1 MMTPEK
7 NKFSGAKK
15 LLQLVL
21 FLLIG
26 LGFAG
31 DGIAETLYVKKS
43 GTKLQAA
50 DSAKSEV
57 IAKLGQGTPVKVIK
71 KLKRFYQVSEP
82 SGKKG
87 WVFKFKLT
95 SKAPASSGGGGGGVL
110 DALGGRQKIAAR
122 ESSSGSSIRGLSP
135 MSEKHAKSKGIS
147 EEDIQAVKQM
157 ETFHVDPEKMD
168 EFLKAGRL
176 GEYGQ

>member
-15 LLQLVL
+15 LLQMVL
-21 FLLIG
+21 LLLIG
-26 LGFAG
+26 LGFQSE
-31 DGIAETLYVKKS
+31 GIAETLYVKKS
-43 GTKLQAA
+43 GTKLQAQ

-87 WVFKFKLT
+87 WIFKFKLT
-95 SKAPASSGGGGGGVL
+95 SKAPASSAGGGGGFEFKNPPL
-110 DALGGRQKIAAR
+110 FTAWLGHLIKAFLR
-122 ESSSGSSIRGLSP
+122 ESRKKRG
-135 MSEKHAKSKGIS
+135 
-147 EEDIQAVKQM
+147 
-157 ETFHVDPEKMD
+157 
-168 EFLKAGRL
+168 
-176 GEYGQ
+176 

>member
-21 FLLIG
+21 LLLIG

-57 IAKLGQGTPVKVIK
+57 IAKLGQGTPVSVIK
-71 KLKRFYQVSEP
+71 KL
-82 SGKKG
+82 
-87 WVFKFKLT
+87 
-95 SKAPASSGGGGGGVL
+95 
-110 DALGGRQKIAAR
+110 
-122 ESSSGSSIRGLSP
+122 
-135 MSEKHAKSKGIS
+135 
-147 EEDIQAVKQM
+147 
-157 ETFHVDPEKMD
+157 
-168 EFLKAGRL
+168 
-176 GEYGQ
+176 